1 MFSIIFHF
9 NILIWTFNILQV
21 IQTTSSDDPS
31 LVLFSQADHGRVK
44 REHAVWG
51 DPAPD
56 YSLVSFN
63 GTITYI
69 YALLFVD
76 YKITDYY
83 ENDMVKVKIEVTR
96 MVKEANEYL
105 YQLNVRIS
113 IVDILPTMRS
123 NLTLY
128 SFDYYYKKRRNLP
141 YHNFVSLISYRYG
154 GGLGFVNGMCNNQ
167 AIMQV
172 GFYPHNP
179 EAMGGIFF
187 HELAHLIGVTHMNP
201 NETLEVPN
209 CGCPKRTFDDYS
221 RLTSIERR
229 TGCLKIPY
237 V

>member
-1 MFSIIFHF
+1 M
-9 NILIWTFNILQV
+9 

-31 LVLFSQADHGRVK
+31 LVLFSQADHRRVK
-44 REHAVWG
+44 REYAVWG

-56 YSLVSFN
+56 YSLVSLN
-63 GTITYI
+63 ATTTYI

-76 YKITDYY
+76 SNITDFY

-113 IVDILPTMRS
+113 IVDILPTIRR
-123 NLTLY
+123 NFTLH
-128 SFDYYYKKRRNLP
+128 SFDYYYKDYKKSHDLP

-154 GGLGFVNGMCNNQ
+154 GGWGFVNGMCNNQ

-179 EAMGGIFF
+179 EAMGGVFF
-187 HELAHLIGVTHMNP
+187 HELAHLIGVTHVNP

-209 CGCPKRTFDDYS
+209 CRCPERTFDDYS
-221 RLTSIERR
+221 RLTSAERR
-229 TGCLKIPY
+229 MGCLKIP
-237 V
+237 